1 MPLTVSFTATQVV
14 GEPSEIVI
22 TNTTTGSDATATQ
35 RRIYLQTA
43 TGAYL
48 VPTGTS
54 TDYINWPIADGN
66 SKTLDVLT
74 KDYALN
80 ITIMYLNVSN
90 VSVAQ
95 ATDLVG
101 FTLYS
106 ETFYYSLTQAQAS
119 QSQPPPMIIQDSN
132 YYMNKLI
139 LRTNIDSGN
148 NAISYGDDITT
159 AQNMYDLATY
169 MVLNESEFF

>member
-1 MPLTVSFTATQVV
+1 MAITVVFTTSQVV
-14 GEPSEIVI
+14 GEPSEIVLVDAS
-22 TNTTTGSDATATQ
+22 TGSDASATQ

-43 TGAYL
+43 TGDYL

-66 SKTLDVLT
+66 TKTLDVLT

-80 ITIMYLNVSN
+80 ITVMYLNVSN
-90 VSVAQ
+90 VSVAET
-95 ATDLVG
+95 TDLAG

-132 YYMNKLI
+132 YYMNKLA
-139 LRTNIDSGN
+139 LRTSIDSGN
-148 NAISYGDDITT
+148 NAITYGDDITT

-169 MVLNESEFF
+169 MVLNEADYF